1 MVISEPEYDDKGIA
15 ILTLHD
21 IEWRDSTTIRRF
33 RFDFTTGQDADNYLL
48 FDWIAVGRPAPG
60 ASTAALQDVRSTLS
74 NALTAEAQARST
86 LAAQMRG
93 SYEGSDLDKVTSGLL
108 YQEKPRALPPSRQ
121 RLRPE
126 SPCRRSLTTTKLP
139 FLVN

>member
-1 MVISEPEYDDKGIA
+1 AGEIRWVSAGENFNNTKRYIVAEPEYADGVA
-15 ILTLHD
+15 TLTVRD
-21 IEWRDSTTIRRF
+21 IPWTGNIDRIRL
-33 RFDFTTGQDADNYLL
+33 DLTNQQDASNFIE

-93 SYEGSDLDKVTSGLL
+93 
-108 YQEKPRALPPSRQ
+108 
-121 RLRPE
+121 
-126 SPCRRSLTTTKLP
+126 
-139 FLVN
+139 